1 MCDVTLLQVLEAR
14 EKRVETQKQLLSAY
28 KTSLICFTL
37 NIAGP
42 VKTTPIIERA
52 FFEGVSLLKKC
63 FKENIVHSE
72 THIMVTGCEGFIC
85 ISQEAKQ
92 VKNICTDIE
101 NNHPLGRLFD
111 MDVMDKKGEKLS
123 RTDLRGCI
131 VCGKKGRECAA
142 GRLHSVEELQ
152 TVTNK
157 IMTNYFLLKDANC
170 FGILAYESLLEEV
183 YTTPKAGLVDRNNN
197 GSHRDMNIAL
207 FEKSANALKPYFC
220 RCFEIGAKTQ
230 NLSCDNAFK
239 ALRKAGIEAE
249 KTMFEATGGV
259 NTHKGAIYSLGVLC
273 GAVGRLW
280 KAEKY
285 DYKTEEVLALC
296 SKLTKKAVGL
306 DFANIDTSTVGGRLY
321 RDYQLLG
328 IRGEVASGFFSVKN
342 IGLPIFLKALDNG
355 FSKNDAGAITLVH
368 LISKVEDTT
377 IYNRGG
383 KSGASFAKRRAK
395 ELLKNTDFP
404 TIAEIQQ
411 LDMDF
416 IAQNLSAGGC
426 ADLLAVTYFL
436 YKLNLQNN
444 KNLAED

>member
-1 MCDVTLLQVLEAR
+1 MREATLIQVLEAR
-14 EKRVETQKQLLSAY
+14 EKRVKTQKQLLSAY

-42 VKTTPIIERA
+42 VKTSPIIERA
-52 FFEGVSLLKKC
+52 FFEGVNLLEERFKK
-63 FKENIVHSE
+63 NIAHSE
-72 THIMVTGCEGFIC
+72 THISVTGCEGFIC
-85 ISQEAKQ
+85 VSKEAKQ
-92 VKNICTDIE
+92 VKNICIDIE

-111 MDVMDKKGEKLS
+111 MDVIDSKGEKLT

-131 VCGKKGRECAA
+131 VCAKKGRECAA

-157 IMTNYFLLKDANC
+157 IITNYFLLKDANC
-170 FGILAYESLLEEV
+170 FGTLAYESLVEEV

-207 FEKSANALKPYFC
+207 FEKSANSLKPYFC
-220 RCFEIGAKTQ
+220 RCFEIGVQTQ
-230 NLSCDNAFK
+230 NLPCDKAFEK
-239 ALRKAGIEAE
+239 LRKAGIEAE
-249 KTMFEATGGV
+249 KIMFEATGGV

-296 SKLTKKAVGL
+296 SDLTKKAVEQ

-321 RDYQLLG
+321 RDYGLLG
-328 IRGEVASGFFSVKN
+328 IRGEVVSGFFSVKN

-377 IYNRGG
+377 VYNRGG
-383 KSGASFAKRRAK
+383 KSGASFAKKSAK
-395 ELLKNTDFP
+395 ELLEISCFP
-404 TIAEIQQ
+404 TVAQMEQ
-411 LDMDF
+411 LDNEF
-416 IAQNLSAGGC
+416 ISRNLSAGGC

-436 YKLNLQNN
+436 YKLNLQ
-444 KNLAED
+444 K